1 MSALIRASRRHGRA
15 SNRGIRPNSPMAAP
29 VPPAARPNPTRAF
42 GRFELRRLLGKSA
55 GTMVWLA
62 FDPRV
67 GQEVM
72 LTLPRVQP
80 ADPAALELR
89 LHDLKQAARLNHPNL
104 AATVE
109 VGVQDHWP
117 YVSVDRALGVT
128 LGEWLDA
135 NPRAGTI
142 ERVDLLCQ
150 ALRGLAFAHEAGVPH
165 HDLQFHHLIV
175 GEQGALR
182 VMALSACSEPAPAAR
197 GPQAALPLDADALRA
212 QRVAARRDVLACGV
226 LLHQMLAGAPVLDEA
241 DVARVIERMTPLG
254 RDLVRLPWTT
264 PQPVPEG
271 LRAIANR
278 CTATQERQRY
288 HNARTLLRA
297 LEGWR
302 EAQSLADGGP
312 LALLID
318 RLHSVGH
325 LPAMPG
331 IGARV
336 ARLVA
341 TEGQRTDEIA
351 EQILQD
357 IALSFELLRNVNSAQ
372 VRGTQVAGNGAVLTL
387 RRAIALIGVDGV
399 RHSANALRPWPGPL
413 GEAGAAALQRVLQ
426 RVRLAGL
433 TAQAL
438 RPAGYDPEVV
448 FIVCALQNLGRL
460 LVQYHFPEEAEQIR
474 QLMLPAPSENAEP
487 GTSAAAAVADL
498 PGMSEE
504 AASFAVL
511 GVDLDALAA
520 AVVKH
525 WGLGD
530 EMQHMMRRIPAAKPV
545 RRPDNDTDMLRTAA
559 SAANEAVDAMTQSPA
574 AKVGAAIAQVAQR
587 YARVLEVTPR
597 DVREALQGAR
607 AALQSGARIAAM
619 KRSVEPDELPATFGR
634 DPSFSAD
641 EAANTNPA

>member
-1 MSALIRASRRHGRA
+1 MTVPAS
-15 SNRGIRPNSPMAAP
+15 
-29 VPPAARPNPTRAF
+29 PAARPNPTRAF
-42 GRFELRRLLGKSA
+42 GRFELRQLLGKSA
-55 GTMVWLA
+55 GTMVWRAL
-62 FDPRV
+62 DPRI

-72 LTLPRVQP
+72 LTLPRIQP
-80 ADPAALELR
+80 VDPAALELR
-89 LHDLKQAARLNHPNL
+89 LRELKQAARLNHPNL
-104 AATVE
+104 APTIE

-135 NPRAGTI
+135 NPRVGTL
-142 ERVDLLCQ
+142 ERVDLMCQ
-150 ALRGLAFAHEAGVPH
+150 VLRGLAFAHEAGVPH
-165 HDLQFHHLIV
+165 HDLQLHHLIV

-182 VMALSACSEPAPAAR
+182 VMALSACSEPVPATR
-197 GPQAALPLDADALRA
+197 GTTAAMPLDAGALRA
-212 QRVAARRDVLACGV
+212 QRDAARRDVLACGV
-226 LLHQMLAGAPVLDEA
+226 LLHQMLSGAPVLDEA

-302 EAQSLADGGP
+302 EAQSLTDGGP

-336 ARLVA
+336 AKLVA

-413 GEAGAAALQRVLQ
+413 GEAGAAALQRVLE

-448 FIVCALQNLGRL
+448 FIVTALQNLGRL

-474 QLMLPAPSENAEP
+474 QLMLPAPPPENAEP
-487 GTSAAAAVADL
+487 GTPAAVEQ
-498 PGMSEE
+498 PGMGEE

-511 GVDLDALAA
+511 GVDLEALAA

-545 RRPDNDTDMLRTAA
+545 RRPDSDTDMLRTAA
-559 SAANEAVDAMTQSPA
+559 SAANEAVDAMTQLPPTKLA
-574 AKVGAAIAQVAQR
+574 AAITQVAQR
-587 YARVLEVTPR
+587 YARVLEITPR
-597 DVREALQGAR
+597 DVRDALQGAR
-607 AALQSGARIAAM
+607 TALQSGARVAAM

-634 DPSFSAD
+634 DPALAD
-641 EAANTNPA
+641 QAAANTTL